1 MTWRGPVCQEAETPR
16 RETDVTSA
24 ALGDKI
30 FSLAAFSEDI
40 SETTA
45 ATRVQDTVGLWLAQG
60 RDLTLPLHHYE
71 ELEAQANNVNPRAKQ
86 EKPRGLRN
94 FFTSLAKLLGSTA
107 VADSGATGNF
117 NKKGVGEPTGE
128 ASRKVVGMPNGQVE
142 RATKQT
148 LLPLPQLTK
157 EARKSDEIPSLQ
169 NNLVSVPVLADNGY
183 TTIFKPSN
191 EGVEVYKSGDVQ
203 IVPKREPVLRG
214 WRGPT
219 RLWHFPLDE
228 KGVPNLAEWRVST
241 VLPEAQANHLHH
253 LPSVEARVAYIHA
266 CLGFPTKAAMLSA
279 AAAGRL
285 IGIPFATVANIRRFY
300 PETKETPKGH
310 LDQQ

>member
-1 MTWRGPVCQEAETPR
+1 MSVTWRDPVCQEAETPR

-40 SETTA
+40 SETTS

-71 ELEAQANNVNPRAKQ
+71 ELEAQANNVNPRVKQ

-117 NKKGVGEPTGE
+117 NKKGVGKPTGE

-183 TTIFKPSN
+183 TTIF
-191 EGVEVYKSGDVQ
+191 
-203 IVPKREPVLRG
+203 
-214 WRGPT
+214 
-219 RLWHFPLDE
+219 
-228 KGVPNLAEWRVST
+228 
-241 VLPEAQANHLHH
+241 
-253 LPSVEARVAYIHA
+253 
-266 CLGFPTKAAMLSA
+266 
-279 AAAGRL
+279 
-285 IGIPFATVANIRRFY
+285 
-300 PETKETPKGH
+300 
-310 LDQQ
+310 